1 MNSIKFTYITLG
13 CLILFYVFIVSSTAS
28 SAVFLQTMVISGKII
43 SITPENT
50 ILLDDGSSYYPEKKL
65 GGISI
70 KPQEY
75 VTLRYY
81 INDRNERIFIEY
93 EPGKNTLKEIPEPKK
108 TKKPK
113 NKL

>member
-1 MNSIKFTYITLG
+1 MNPIKFTFITLG
-13 CLILFYVFIVSSTAS
+13 CLTLFFMFIVSSTVS
-28 SAVFLQTMVISGKII
+28 SAVFLQTTVVSGKII

-50 ILLDDGSSYYPEKKL
+50 ILLDDGSSYSPEKKL

-81 INDRNERIFIEY
+81 INDRNERIVIEY
-93 EPGKNTLKEIPEPKK
+93 EPGKNTLKEIPEPEN
-108 TKKPK
+108 TKKRK